1 MTLPSN
7 LILIV
12 SLILLIV
19 VLVYFLLPKLNL
31 GKYGNAYIKT
41 ALAWFAIGYIAYDMY
56 KQEKIFV
63 VIMLVLGAFVFGYT
77 AFTAKEKK

>member
-19 VLVYFLLPKLNL
+19 VLVYFLLPKLNMS
-31 GKYGNAYIKT
+31 KYENAYIKT
-41 ALAWFAIGYIAYDMY
+41 ALAWCAIGYIAYDMY
-56 KQEKIFV
+56 IQDKITV
-63 VIMLVLGAFVFGYT
+63 VVVLVLGAFVFGYT

>member
-19 VLVYFLLPKLNL
+19 VIIYFLLPKLNL
-31 GKYGNAYIKT
+31 GKYGNAYLKT
-41 ALAWFAIGYIAYDMY
+41 AIAWCAIGYIAFDMY
-56 KQEKIFV
+56 KQDKIFV
-63 VIMLVLGAFVFGYT
+63 VIVLVLGSIVFGYT
-77 AFTAKEKK
+77 AFNAKEKK

>member
-12 SLILLIV
+12 SLILLIL

-41 ALAWFAIGYIAYDMY
+41 ALAWLAIGYIAYDMF
-56 KQEKIFV
+56 KQDKFFV

>member
-12 SLILLIV
+12 SLIILIV

-41 ALAWFAIGYIAYDMY
+41 ALAWLAIGYIAYDMY
-56 KQEKIFV
+56 KQDKIFV
-63 VIMLVLGAFVFGYT
+63 AIMLVLGAFVFAYT
-77 AFTAKEKK
+77 AFIAKEKK

>member
-7 LILIV
+7 LILII

-31 GKYGNAYIKT
+31 GKYGNAYLKT
-41 ALAWFAIGYIAYDMY
+41 AIAWIAIGYIAFDMY
-56 KQEKIFV
+56 KQDKITI
-63 VIMLVLGAFVFGYT
+63 VIMLVLGAMVFGYT